1 MSASSPRPPYP
12 PPARAR
18 RLVRNGALRADSLRA
33 GQDEAGPATGGP
45 VAMSTQHLLDPAAGR
60 SGPPRATIAYCLC
73 LRYRRVAHADRA
85 FRKWNMCSAREDL
98 TTRAVIRDE
107 ALRLFAEYGPE
118 AVSLRRVAAAAGA
131 SPGLVAH
138 HFGSKAGLREAVE
151 AHVERVFDALFA
163 ALDDTDWSAGPSD
176 GSPAG
181 SLAGSLAEVFVS
193 ALPPDSPIP
202 VYLRRLLLSGDLA
215 VLLLRDQIAAV
226 LGVDPLGRDGMTRWA
241 GEVLAVYQ
249 GGLFVTGQ
257 MEQGERRR

>member
-1 MSASSPRPPYP
+1 M
-12 PPARAR
+12 
-18 RLVRNGALRADSLRA
+18 
-33 GQDEAGPATGGP
+33 
-45 VAMSTQHLLDPAAGR
+45 
-60 SGPPRATIAYCLC
+60 C

-202 VYLRRLLLSGDLA
+202 VYLRRLLLSGDPAGQRLFGRWYEASRVVLDRLAAAGQVRPAGDPAVRTAFLMVNDLA

>member
-1 MSASSPRPPYP
+1 
-12 PPARAR
+12 
-18 RLVRNGALRADSLRA
+18 
-33 GQDEAGPATGGP
+33 
-45 VAMSTQHLLDPAAGR
+45 
-60 SGPPRATIAYCLC
+60 
-73 LRYRRVAHADRA
+73 
-85 FRKWNMCSAREDL
+85 MCSAREDL

-202 VYLRRLLLSGDLA
+202 VYLRRLLLSGDPAGQRLFGRWYEASRVVLDRLAAAGQVRPAGDPAVRTAFLMVNDLA